1 MRVALVGARGAGKTS
16 VGRILAERLGAPFLD
31 TDAEIEK
38 RSGCTIAE
46 LFEAGAFRIWEREV
60 VADAMGRPRGVI
72 ALGGGAVLDEG
83 FDAAGWTVVWLTAEP
98 EVLAARV
105 RADPAA
111 RPSLT
116 GAAPHVEISEVL
128 ASRRKRY
135 AELAQLTV
143 ATDTLDVRA
152 VVESVAAR
160 LPV

>member
-1 MRVALVGARGAGKTS
+1 
-16 VGRILAERLGAPFLD
+16 
-31 TDAEIEK
+31 
-38 RSGCTIAE
+38 
-46 LFEAGAFRIWEREV
+46 
-60 VADAMGRPRGVI
+60 
-72 ALGGGAVLDEG
+72 
-83 FDAAGWTVVWLTAEP
+83 VWLTAEP

-116 GAAPHVEISEVL
+116 GAAPHVEMSEVL